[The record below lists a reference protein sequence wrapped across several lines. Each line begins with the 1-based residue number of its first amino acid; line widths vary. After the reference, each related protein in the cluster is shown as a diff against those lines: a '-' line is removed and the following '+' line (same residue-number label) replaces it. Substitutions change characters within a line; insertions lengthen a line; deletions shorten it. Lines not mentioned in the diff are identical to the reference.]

1 MIIGTIKKLVK
12 SAVDYTGRFF
22 DKRLEERGEKIM
34 KSMAEKETA
43 VLNQLTDTNAEYVAA
58 SRFFNND
65 SVKKEA
71 IIEESGER
79 CGIAAKR
86 KHVLAI
92 PDTSEVNYQAHKG
105 KLSRRDKELG
115 PVGNDKDIGFFIHP
129 MLVLERDSGFP
140 LGIASTYVWNR
151 IWNKKT
157 KEQRGY
163 KSLPIEEKESYRWVE
178 NAEKTKEVLEEA
190 ESVTIV
196 ADRESDI
203 YEEFVV
209 VPDEKTDLVIRS
221 SHNRKLHDC
230 DEKLFEHLSDLD
242 VAGTYDLEVKNSQKK
257 RVPRTAK
264 MEVKYGPVKLAKPA
278 NCSDELPEFVEV
290 YAIEARENPET
301 VPVGEDPII
310 WRILTTHEVDSLE
323 QAMEVIYWYSLRWR
337 IEELFRTLKK
347 EGLNVEASQ
356 IETGAGLKKLVV
368 MALNAALI
376 IMQLVADRD
385 GEAGQSGDLVFIE
398 EELECLEEIVNSLE
412 GKTKAS
418 KNPNEVYSLAWAA
431 WTIGRLGGWKGYRK
445 AGPAGPITMKRGM
458 QKFSLIFEGWKLREA
473 VEDPPLEASVCAC
486 TG

>member
-1 MIIGTIKKLVK
+1 MVI
-12 SAVDYTGRFF
+12 SAISKAVRLAIDYTEYFP
-22 DKRLEERGEKIM
+22 DKRLESRGSQIM
-34 KSMAEKETA
+34 RAMIEKETA
-43 VLNQLTDTNAEYVAA
+43 VLNQLSDDRAQCVAA

-65 SVKKEA
+65 SVTKEA
-71 IIEESGER
+71 IIEESSKR
-79 CGIAAKR
+79 CGVATKG

-92 PDTSEVNYQAHKG
+92 DDSSEINYQSHKG
-105 KLSRRDKELG
+105 KLSRSDKELG

-129 MLVLERDSGFP
+129 TLVLDRDNGFP
-140 LGIASTYVWNR
+140 LGIAGTYSWNR
-151 IWNKKT
+151 SWDKRT
-157 KEQRGY
+157 KEERNY
-163 KSLPIEEKESYRWVE
+163 KSLPIEEKESWRWIVSSQE
-178 NAEKTKEVLEEA
+178 TKEVLNEA

-203 YEEFVV
+203 YEEFAVI
-209 VPDEKTDLVIRS
+209 PDDKTDLVIRS
-221 SHNRKLHDC
+221 NHNRKLYDS
-230 DEKLFEHLSDLD
+230 DEKLIEHLSNLE
-242 VAGTYDLEVKNSQKK
+242 VAGTYDLEVKKSQKK
-257 RVPRTAK
+257 RIPRIAK
-264 MEVKYGPVKLAKPA
+264 MEVKYDLVKIAKPA

-290 YAIEARENPET
+290 YAIEARESSET
-301 VPVGEDPII
+301 VPVGEEPIV
-310 WRILTTHEVDSLE
+310 WRLLTTHEVDSLE

-356 IETGAGLKKLVV
+356 IETGAGLKKLVM

-385 GEAGQSGDLVFIE
+385 GEAGQSGDLVFTE
-398 EELECLEEIVNSLE
+398 EELECLEELEKEYE

-431 WTIGRLGGWKGYRK
+431 WIIGRIGGWKGYRK

-473 VEDPPLEASVCAC
+473 VENPPLEASVCVC

>member
-1 MIIGTIKKLVK
+1 MINSAINKAIKL
-12 SAVDYTGRFF
+12 AINYTGCFP
-22 DKRLEERGEKIM
+22 DKRLEYRGEQIM
-34 KSMAEKETA
+34 KAMIERETV
-43 VLNQLTDTNAEYVAA
+43 VLNQLSDDRKQYAAA

-65 SVKKEA
+65 SVTSGA

-79 CGIAAKR
+79 CRVAAKG

-157 KEQRGY
+157 KEERDY
-163 KSLPIEEKESYRWVE
+163 KSLPIEEKESFRWIE

-190 ESVTIV
+190 ASVTIV

-209 VPDEKTDLVIRS
+209 VPDDKTDLVIRS
-221 SHNRKLHDC
+221 SHNRKLHDSK
-230 DEKLFEHLSDLD
+230 EKLFEHLSELEI
-242 VAGTYDLEVKNSQKK
+242 AGTYDLEVKKSQKK
-257 RVPRTAK
+257 RIPRIAK
-264 MEVKYGPVKLAKPA
+264 MEVKYDRVKLAKPN
-278 NCSDELPEFVEV
+278 NCSSELPEFVEV
-290 YAIEARENPET
+290 YAVEARENPET

-398 EELECLEEIVNSLE
+398 EELECLEELEKEYE

-431 WTIGRLGGWKGYRK
+431 WIIGRMGGWKGYRK

-473 VEDPPLEASVCAC
+473 VESPPLEASVCVC